1 MQGFSREK
9 FSRMRVVC
17 KQSELA
23 IEMTAGSV
31 AVPTII
37 PLKVHSGPKHFID
50 TATPLELRSGK

>member
-1 MQGFSREK
+1 
-9 FSRMRVVC
+9 MRVVC